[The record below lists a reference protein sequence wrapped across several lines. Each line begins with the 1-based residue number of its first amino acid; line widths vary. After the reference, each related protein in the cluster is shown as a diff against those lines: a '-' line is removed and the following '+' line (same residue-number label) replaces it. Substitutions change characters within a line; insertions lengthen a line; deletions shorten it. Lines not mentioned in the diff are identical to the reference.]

1 METYLFLESPWRR
14 LNSAPVCFGAKDNQ
28 FGHFQVEFGG
38 SLEAVKLVHLSG
50 LVSCSGGKNKG
61 TKWGCG
67 GKDAG
72 KYIRVFITDTSKIIL
87 LPMAKHKRYIIPG
100 YDSNSAEIVFN
111 GFSNPLYLSSGQEL
125 QVWFAEDL
133 YDRGEDNNGGTSC
146 ADVYAK
152 YS

>member
-50 LVSCSGGKNKG
+50 LVSCTGRKNKG

-87 LPMAKHKRYIIPG
+87 LPVAKDKRYIIPG